1 MMFEQNNSFTVPSI
15 VREEGDVVLHRAEF
29 DDFIKYQIVI
39 ERYAMTNG
47 ARASKTKSISTL
59 NNFFSGSEG
68 LTFLPRGG
76 LRICLRSRPIDR
88 SESCGIPKRRE
99 GRNTW
104 EASGCTTR
112 GRFAPRIRAEKMFG
126 NQEKGGMEGRKEGRT
141 QGSGGNGRPFGNCV
155 SRTTIHRFDRRVF
168 LLPP

>member
-39 ERYAMTNG
+39 EIYAMTNG
-47 ARASKTKSISTL
+47 ARATKTKSISTL

-76 LRICLRSRPIDR
+76 LRIWLRSRPIDR
-88 SESCGIPKRRE
+88 SERIM
-99 GRNTW
+99 RN
-104 EASGCTTR
+104 S
-112 GRFAPRIRAEKMFG
+112 
-126 NQEKGGMEGRKEGRT
+126 KGGGKEYLGSKRLHNSRAICAENQGRKNVRQSRERRNGRKEGRT
-141 QGSGGNGRPFGNCV
+141 
-155 SRTTIHRFDRRVF
+155 DARVRS
-168 LLPP
+168 

>member
-59 NNFFSGSEG
+59 NNFFSWRDWRFFAEG
-68 LTFLPRGG
+68 IKNLPA
-76 LRICLRSRPIDR
+76 L
-88 SESCGIPKRRE
+88 
-99 GRNTW
+99 
-104 EASGCTTR
+104 
-112 GRFAPRIRAEKMFG
+112 
-126 NQEKGGMEGRKEGRT
+126 
-141 QGSGGNGRPFGNCV
+141 
-155 SRTTIHRFDRRVF
+155 
-168 LLPP
+168 